1 MRRVAWTFLA
11 GWILLV
17 LVCFVPDW
25 AYPGNGLNMIGFGT
39 ESVGMGGADLAVAR
53 DTSAMNTNPAGLAQV
68 TGSRMDMP
76 AAALYALSIRHRDRL
91 GNDAAISN
99 DWVLFGS
106 GGYARRWGTGPAVI
120 GIGFFAQGGA
130 GNVYKNLATPFGTR
144 DELSALFRIAKV
156 TPSFAYRV
164 SDALFLGAG
173 LQAVYSDIRQK
184 VFPNTSF
191 VDPGDPSNVFF
202 GVEVKDMDG
211 IGAGAKLGIL
221 YRASDR
227 FAVGA
232 AYTTRIRLPLK
243 DGKVIANMEAAGLGQ
258 VTYGNAE
265 INGLELPQELG
276 VGISF
281 RPVGPLLLALDLSW
295 IDWSGSMK
303 RSTLRATDPDNP
315 SAPPLLK
322 LSSSLHW
329 RDQYVVAVGLA
340 YDATEKTIL
349 RAGYNYGR
357 NPIPDETL
365 TPILATFAEQA
376 VTMGI
381 GYQLGR
387 EWRIDTAVEYDL
399 NGKVTYNNPEL
410 PFGPGAQEE
419 GEVIGV
425 HLMVSRVW

>member
-1 MRRVAWTFLA
+1 MRRIARTALA
-11 GWILLV
+11 GWIVLV
-17 LVCFVPDW
+17 LDCLVPG
-25 AYPGNGLNMIGFGT
+25 PVHPSNGLNMIGFGT

-53 DTSAMNTNPAGLAQV
+53 DTSAMNTNPAGLALV
-68 TGSRMDMP
+68 SGSRLDMS
-76 AAALYALSIRHRDRL
+76 AAAIYALSIRHRDQL
-91 GNDAAISN
+91 GNDVETSN
-99 DWVLFGS
+99 PWVYFGS
-106 GGYARRWGTGPAVI
+106 GGYARRWGTGPAVL
-120 GIGFFAQGGA
+120 GIGLFVQGGA
-130 GNVYKNLATPFGTR
+130 GNVYEDLITPFGTR
-144 DELSALFRIAKV
+144 DELSALFRIGKV
-156 TPSFAYRV
+156 TPSVAYRV
-164 SDALFLGAG
+164 SDALFLGAS

-191 VDPGDPSNVFF
+191 VDPGNPTNAFF

-232 AYTTRIRLPLK
+232 AYTTRIRLPLE
-243 DGKVIANMEAAGLGQ
+243 DGQAIVNMEAAGLGR
-258 VTYGNAE
+258 VTYRNAE
-265 INGLELPQELG
+265 IDGLELPQELG

-303 RSTLRATDPDNP
+303 RSTLRAMDPDNP
-315 SAPPLLK
+315 SAPPVLE
-322 LSSSLHW
+322 LSSSLNW
-329 RDQYVVAVGLA
+329 RDQYVIAVGLA
-340 YDATEKTIL
+340 YDVTERTIL

-381 GYQLGR
+381 GYQIGR

-399 NGKVTYNNPEL
+399 NRKVTYSNPEL
-410 PFGPGAQEE
+410 PFGPGTQEE
-419 GEVIGV
+419 GEAIGF
-425 HLMVSRVW
+425 HLMVSREW